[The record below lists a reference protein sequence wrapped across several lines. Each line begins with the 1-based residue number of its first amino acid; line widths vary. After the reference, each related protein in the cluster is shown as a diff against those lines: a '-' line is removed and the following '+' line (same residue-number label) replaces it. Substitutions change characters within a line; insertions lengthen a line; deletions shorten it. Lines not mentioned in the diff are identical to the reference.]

1 MSVVATKSYRL
12 SNEEKEILE
21 RVGYVVRERTFSKP
35 ECDAIASDC
44 EELGT
49 QLLAAKRNTKHV
61 VGSYMFERHE
71 GYGINIKWEP
81 DNPDLLMG
89 VEPFAHFSASLR
101 DWGYDARLVDPCKDL
116 LGVDDIVLFTE
127 KINYKRARKGG
138 PIILHQD
145 YPYWAA
151 FTPIASR
158 VVTAMLFLDGANREN
173 GCLEVAPGTHKTG
186 EQKRWQTTGLR
197 NREMDAT
204 TFDVSQLVPLEVPAG
219 TAVYFNSFLVHRS
232 LPNKSEKDR
241 RALLYSYQPAGN
253 PHAREI
259 PRPFKLTDG

>member
-1 MSVVATKSYRL
+1 MSETATKSYRL
-12 SNEEKEILE
+12 TAKEKQTLE
-21 RVGYVVRERTFSKP
+21 HDGFVVRERTFSER
-35 ECDAIASDC
+35 ECREIARDC
-44 EELGT
+44 EELGA

-61 VGSYMFERHE
+61 VGSYMFERHD

-81 DNPDLLMG
+81 DAPDLLMG
-89 VEPFAHFSASLR
+89 VEPFAHFSAPLR
-101 DWGYDARLVDPCKDL
+101 DWGYDARLTEPCKDL
-116 LGVDDIVLFTE
+116 LGEEDIVLFTE
-127 KINYKRARKGG
+127 KINYKRAKKGG

-158 VVTAMLFLDGANREN
+158 VVTAMLFLDEANRDN
-173 GCLEVAPGTHKTG
+173 GCLEVAPGTHKEG

-197 NREMDAT
+197 NREMDSQA
-204 TFDVSQLVPLEVPAG
+204 FDVGRLQPLEVPAG
-219 TAVYFNSFLVHRS
+219 TAVFFNSFLVHRS
-232 LPNKSEKDR
+232 LPNRSDRDR

>member
-1 MSVVATKSYRL
+1 MSDVTAQSYRL
-12 SNEEKEILE
+12 NPDE
-21 RVGYVVRERTFSKP
+21 RTKLHRDGYVVRERAFRLS
-35 ECDAIASDC
+35 ECRVIADDC
-44 EELGT
+44 ERLGAK
-49 QLLAAKRNTKHV
+49 LLAAKRNTKHI

-81 DNPDLLMG
+81 DSPDLLMG
-89 VEPFAHFSASLR
+89 VEPFAHFSEPLKN
-101 DWGYDARLVDPCKDL
+101 WGYDPRMVDPCKDL
-116 LGVDDIVLFTE
+116 IGQEDIALFTE

-158 VVTAMLFLDGANREN
+158 VVTAMLFLDDANVEN
-173 GCLEVAPGTHKTG
+173 GCLEVAPGTHNKG
-186 EQKRWQTTGLR
+186 EQQRLKTTGLR
-197 NREMDAT
+197 NREMDT
-204 TFDVSQLVPLEVPAG
+204 DVFDVSQLTPLEVPAG
-219 TAVYFNSFLVHRS
+219 SIAFFNAFLVHRS
-232 LPNKSEKDR
+232 LPNTSEHDR

>member
-1 MSVVATKSYRL
+1 MNDTLTRSYRL
-12 SNEEKEILE
+12 NAAEKSKLSCD
-21 RVGYVVRERTFSKP
+21 GYVVRECAFTTRQ
-35 ECDAIASDC
+35 CADIATDC
-44 EELGT
+44 EALGAD
-49 QLLAAKRNTKHV
+49 LLAAKRNTKHV

-81 DNPDLLMG
+81 DSPDLLMG
-89 VEPFAHFSASLR
+89 VEPFAHFSEPLR
-101 DWGYDARLVDPCKDL
+101 NLGYDPRLVEPCKDL
-116 LGVDDIVLFTE
+116 IGEEDIVLFTE
-127 KINYKRARKGG
+127 KVNYKRARKGG

-158 VVTAMLFLDGANREN
+158 VVTAMLFLDDSNVEN
-173 GCLEVAPGTHKTG
+173 GCLEVAPGTHSKG
-186 EQKRWQTTGLR
+186 EQKRWQTEGLR
-197 NREMDAT
+197 NREMDST
-204 TFDVSQLVPLEVPAG
+204 GFDVTHLVPLEVPAG
-219 TAVYFNSFLVHRS
+219 SVAFFNAFLVHRS
-232 LPNKSEKDR
+232 LPNTSQHDR

>member
-1 MSVVATKSYRL
+1 MSQVAQRSYRL
-12 SNEEKEILE
+12 TAREKAQL
-21 RVGYVVRERTFSKP
+21 RQTGYIVRERAFDAG
-35 ECDAIASDC
+35 ECAKIAGDC
-44 EELGT
+44 ERLGA

-81 DNPDLLMG
+81 DSPELLMG
-89 VEPFAHFSASLR
+89 VEPFAHFCESLKS
-101 DWGYDARLVDPCKDL
+101 WGYDARLTDPCRDL
-116 LGVDDIVLFTE
+116 IGQNDIVLFTE

-158 VVTAMLFLDGANREN
+158 VVTAMLFLDEATVEN
-173 GCLEVAPGTHKTG
+173 GCLEVAPGTHDKG
-186 EQKRWQTTGLR
+186 EQKRWNTTGLR
-197 NREMDAT
+197 NREMDSTA
-204 TFDVSQLVPLEVPAG
+204 FDTSQLVPLELPAG
-219 TAVYFNSFLVHRS
+219 SAVFFNAFLVHRS
-232 LPNKSEKDR
+232 LPNRTGSDR

>member
-1 MSVVATKSYRL
+1 MSSTKDKTFRL
-12 SNEEKEILE
+12 NAREKQALDKD
-21 RVGYVVRERTFSKP
+21 GFVVRERTFSP
-35 ECDAIASDC
+35 HECALIARDG
-44 EELGT
+44 EELGA

-81 DNPDLLMG
+81 DSPDLLMG
-89 VEPFAHFSASLR
+89 VEPFAHFSPALR
-101 DWGYDARLVDPCKDL
+101 DWGYDLRLVEPCRDL
-116 LGVDDIVLFTE
+116 IGEHDIVLFTE
-127 KINYKRARKGG
+127 KINYKRAKKGG

-158 VVTAMLFLDGANREN
+158 VVTAMLFLDDADREN
-173 GCLEVAPGTHKTG
+173 GCLEVAPGTHTKG

-204 TFDVSQLVPLEVPAG
+204 AFDVSQLMPLEVPAG